1 MKIGVFTSGGDAPG
15 MNACVRAVVRA
26 SLHYGMECYGI
37 RSGYQGMIDDDI
49 VPLKTTD
56 VRFIIDKGGTFLYSA
71 RCLDFM
77 KPEGRKTAYEN
88 LKKRGIDALVAIG
101 GDGTFRGARVFSDE
115 YDIPVIGIP
124 GTIDNDIAGTDVT
137 LGYDTA
143 SNTAMEAI
151 DKIRDTSTSHN
162 RLFLVEVMGRD
173 AGDIALRCGIA
184 TGALGILIPEMEGD
198 LDLLY
203 KSLEKAKARK
213 KKSNIVVVAEGE
225 ESGGALDVA
234 KQITARFPEYET
246 RVTILGHIQR
256 GGSPTVFDRE
266 LASRMGVVAVEAL
279 KEGDRNKMVAMVANE
294 LRLLDLDRA
303 VTEKPPVNMEKIRMA
318 TILSV

>member
-1 MKIGVFTSGGDAPG
+1 MKIGVFTSGGDSPG
-15 MNACVRAVVRA
+15 MNAAIRAVVRTA
-26 SLHYGMECYGI
+26 NHYNIECYGI
-37 RSGYQGMIDDDI
+37 RYGYQGMIDNDI
-49 VPLKTTD
+49 VKLESND
-56 VRFIIDKGGTFLYSA
+56 VSYTIDKGGTFLFSA
-71 RCLDFM
+71 RCMEFKTD
-77 KPEGRKTAYEN
+77 EGRKKAFEN
-88 LKKRGIDALVAIG
+88 LQAHGITALVAIG
-101 GDGTFRGARVFSDE
+101 GDGTFRGARIFSDE
-115 YDIPVIGIP
+115 YNIPVIGIP

-198 LDLLY
+198 LELLY
-203 KSLEKAKARK
+203 ESLERARLRK

-225 ESGGALDVA
+225 ESGGALLVS
-234 KQITARFPEYET
+234 KKISEKFPEYEV
-246 RVTILGHIQR
+246 RVTVLGHIQR

-266 LASRMGVVAVEAL
+266 LASRMGVLAVEAL
-279 KEGDRNKMVAMVANE
+279 RSGQKNQMAALVDNKMQLVPLE
-294 LRLLDLDRA
+294 RA
-303 VTEKPPVNMEKIRMA
+303 VTEKPEINLEKIRMA
-318 TILSV
+318 MVLSS